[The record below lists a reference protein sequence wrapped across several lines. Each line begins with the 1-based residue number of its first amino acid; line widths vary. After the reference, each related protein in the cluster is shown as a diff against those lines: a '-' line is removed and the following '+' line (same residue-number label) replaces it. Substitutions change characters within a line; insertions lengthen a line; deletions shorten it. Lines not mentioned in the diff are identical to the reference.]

1 MLLALVISF
10 FAAVLPTLFWV
21 LLFYWAD
28 RYEREPLWLA
38 AGAFLWGAVP
48 AVVVSLVGEVMLGTP
63 FLNAPGT
70 LEATLVEGAV
80 VAPIVEELVKA
91 LALLAIFWFR
101 PQEFDGPLDGLIYGA
116 LVGFG
121 FAMTENFFYFV
132 GAGEEGLGSL
142 SMLIFLRAA
151 LFGLNHSFYTALT
164 GLGLG
169 LARTQPRRGRALL
182 LFALGLGAAIATHA
196 LHNAGASMAEV
207 SGWALLANLVVAGG
221 GVALFLVAVA
231 LAWRNERAIM
241 RDELKDEI
249 GVSVTDAEYAALQ
262 GRWRRPLLRA
272 GAAARSRDRRLQ
284 QAAELALYKQRLRRR
299 GADRERGVEERI
311 AGLRAQLGAQ
321 LAPPPLRTPGGAEST
336 TGSV

>member
-1 MLLALVISF
+1 MLLALFLSF
-10 FAAVLPTLFWV
+10 FAAVIPTVFWV

-38 AGAFLWGAVP
+38 AGAFLWGAAP
-48 AVVVSLVGEVMLGTP
+48 AVVVSLIGEVVLGTP
-63 FLNAPGT
+63 FLDAPGT

-80 VAPIVEELVKA
+80 VAPVVEEVVKA

-101 PQEFDGPLDGLIYGA
+101 PHEFDGPLDGLIYGA

-121 FAMTENFFYFV
+121 FAMTENFLYFV

-142 SMLIFLRAA
+142 GLLIFLRAV

-169 LARTQPRRGRALL
+169 LARVQPSRPRALL
-182 LFALGLGAAIATHA
+182 FFALGLGAAIAMHA

-207 SGWALLANLVVAGG
+207 SGWALLANLAVAGG

-231 LAWRNERAIM
+231 LAWRNERAAM
-241 RDELKDEI
+241 RDELKDEV
-249 GVSVTDAEYAALQ
+249 GVCLSDEEYAALQ
-262 GRWRRPLLRA
+262 GRWRRPLLRTS
-272 GAAARSRDRRLQ
+272 AAARARDSRLQ
-284 QAAELALYKQRLRRR
+284 QAAELALYKQRLRQR
-299 GADRERGVEERI
+299 GAKREQGVEERI
-311 AGLRAQLGAQ
+311 AALRAKLGAQ
-321 LAPPPLRTPGGAEST
+321 AAPPAVENRASSP
-336 TGSV
+336 